1 MSYYRE
7 NQMIRHFP
15 NLQELHQGMKFAVIL
30 FLAASSCVSSLA
42 HNQAHQKGVGQLA
55 EVGSVCVF
63 MDTGCPI
70 ARYHTRTLR
79 LLHEEYAGKGI
90 RFAAVF
96 PAANTTE
103 KSLQAYVEK
112 YKFPLKAILDPGQAR
127 ARALKATIVP
137 EVFVFDRNE
146 KLIYRGRIDD
156 RFAAV
161 GKRRPLT
168 RTHDLADVLRALS
181 ASETIEPRKTKA
193 IGCAITFRQK
203 DTSRE

>member
-1 MSYYRE
+1 
-7 NQMIRHFP
+7 
-15 NLQELHQGMKFAVIL
+15 
-30 FLAASSCVSSLA
+30 
-42 HNQAHQKGVGQLA
+42 
-55 EVGSVCVF
+55 
-63 MDTGCPI
+63 
-70 ARYHTRTLR
+70 
-79 LLHEEYAGKGI
+79 
-90 RFAAVF
+90 
-96 PAANTTE
+96 
-103 KSLQAYVEK
+103 SLQTYVEK

-137 EVFVFDRNE
+137 EVFVFDRDE

-156 RFAAV
+156 HFAAV

>member
-1 MSYYRE
+1 
-7 NQMIRHFP
+7 
-15 NLQELHQGMKFAVIL
+15 MKFAVIL

-42 HNQAHQKGVGQLA
+42 HDQDHQKGVGQLA

-90 RFAAVF
+90 RFTAIF
-96 PAANTTE
+96 PAANITE

-137 EVFVFDRNE
+137 EVFVFDQNE

-203 DTSRE
+203 DTTRE

>member
-1 MSYYRE
+1 MSYYRK
-7 NQMIRHFP
+7 NQMVRHFP
-15 NLQELHQGMKFAVIL
+15 NLQELHQGVKFAVIL
-30 FLAASSCVSSLA
+30 FLAAFSCVSSLA
-42 HNQAHQKGVGQLA
+42 RDQAHQEGVGQSA

-90 RFAAVF
+90 RFTAVF

-103 KSLQAYVEK
+103 KSVQKYVEK

-137 EVFVFDRNE
+137 EVFVFDRDE

-156 RFAAV
+156 RFVAV

-193 IGCAITFRQK
+193 IGCTITFRQK